1 MVDVVLPDIRMTVG
15 IVVGVATCVIMRVR
29 VCAGWI
35 VPGTMLDQAKDR
47 FHQLPHGRSVDRHL
61 LIMVTGNRVGVVE
74 ESVGVL
80 SLAVW

>member
-35 VPGTMLDQAKDR
+35 VPGNSRMA
-47 FHQLPHGRSVDRHL
+47 GV
-61 LIMVTGNRVGVVE
+61 LIDISLSWSLGTESGVVE
-74 ESVGVL
+74 ESAGVL